1 MRDPRETIVR
11 NVLLFPANG
20 GAPAITPMTFS
31 EAGSR
36 SNPCGFYMVN
46 VDLRGLYGE
55 DNMYA
60 TRKEPWDITDDRS
73 DGDAGGKYDL
83 FHNVSP
89 ELPINVAMARLVD
102 VDPEKPGKR
111 PLWRGDVVVVKRDE
125 WPTAVSRGL
134 PMDYCD
140 VSVQAMDVFGSHLI
154 PEWYNSN
161 EWRDFFQIER
171 VKNDD
176 WDDWPLTDDE
186 KKIVEKTIRLFDGL
200 IAAQAEHIKRLD
212 LDNIVACGH
221 CQVNESSLAQ
231 SLRVCGGCRNQKYCS
246 TECQKLAWKEHKVV
260 CKKTAGC

>member
-1 MRDPRETIVR
+1 MCSCSPQTAV
-11 NVLLFPANG
+11 P
-20 GAPAITPMTFS
+20 PAITPMTFS

-73 DGDAGGKYDL
+73 DGGAGGKYDL
-83 FHNVSP
+83 FHNISP

-102 VDPEKPGKR
+102 
-111 PLWRGDVVVVKRDE
+111 
-125 WPTAVSRGL
+125 
-134 PMDYCD
+134 
-140 VSVQAMDVFGSHLI
+140 AMDVFGSHLI

-171 VKNDD
+171 AKNDD

-186 KKIVEKTIRLFDGL
+186 KKKVE
-200 IAAQAEHIKRLD
+200 AEHIKRLD

-221 CQVNESSLAQ
+221 CQVNASSLAQ
-231 SLRVCGGCRNQKYCS
+231 PLRVCGGCRNQKYCS